1 MEVNYLGWNLLNGQ
15 LEIGFLCLWGGWG
28 VYIPLQI
35 TEFWLK
41 VFSLSQKSKINVLGE
56 KSVCFRQAL
65 IAFWNKKRRKNI
77 CLLLVDRKKEKEWS
91 TECGNERRIIVDM
104 SVKIFF
110 SNRNS
115 VSAVSVYPL
124 AAPLGTFTFRG
135 RIFTD
140 DFSSWTFHISAFSL
154 EINTGYL
161 TAQAVA
167 GYNGE
172 RDTYWINFSAQN
184 LVK

>member
-15 LEIGFLCLWGGWG
+15 LEIGFLCLWGDWG

-77 CLLLVDRKKEKEWS
+77 CLLLVDRKKKKEWS

-110 SNRNS
+110 FKQELSFS
-115 VSAVSVYPL
+115 CLSLPTSCSPWYFHFPWQ
-124 AAPLGTFTFRG
+124 
-135 RIFTD
+135 
-140 DFSSWTFHISAFSL
+140 DFHWWFLQLDIPHFCL
-154 EINTGYL
+154 L
-161 TAQAVA
+161 P
-167 GYNGE
+167 
-172 RDTYWINFSAQN
+172 RDKYWLSYSPGSCW
-184 LVK
+184 L